1 MKKNS
6 FIVTVVAAVAA
17 ILVSGILMGGR
28 MLSVPSVLAQEANS
42 GVAQRYITVVGEGV
56 VSIKPDIAK
65 TTIGVETIKPTVK
78 EASDENREVI
88 AKVLEALVTAGVA
101 EKDMQTA
108 GFNIYTEQVFPAD
121 SGPQGE
127 PTYRYHVTNQV
138 QVTIRDIDKVGDVL
152 DAAIE
157 AGANS
162 TYGVEFQLDDQ
173 EAARSEARAL
183 AVENAKAKAAEL
195 AELNNVTVGQVLSVS
210 EVIGN
215 SPFYA
220 GPVAQSA
227 YGLGGGGGTPI
238 SAGELKLTMQVQVTY
253 TLE

>member
-6 FIVTVVAAVAA
+6 IRLTLAA
-17 ILVSGILMGGR
+17 IAVLLVSSILFGSR
-28 MLSVPSVLAQEANS
+28 TSVPSALAQDANAS
-42 GVAQRYITVVGEGV
+42 ASQRFITVVGEGIV
-56 VSIKPDIAK
+56 NIKPDIAK

-78 EASDENREVI
+78 EASAENQEI
-88 AKVLEALVTAGVA
+88 ITKVLEALAAAGVA
-101 EKDMQTA
+101 DKDMQTS
-108 GFNIYTEQVFPAD
+108 GFNIYTEQVFPTD

-127 PTYRYHVTNQV
+127 PTSRYHVTNQV
-138 QVTIRDIDKVGDVL
+138 LVTIRDIEKVGDVL

-162 TYGVEFQLDDQ
+162 TYGVEFQLEDQ

-183 AVENAKAKAAEL
+183 AIESANTKAGEL
-195 AELNNVTVGQVLSVS
+195 AGLTNVTVGQVLSVS

-215 SPFYA
+215 SPYFA
-220 GPVAQSA
+220 APRADAA

-238 SAGELKLTMQVQVTY
+238 SAGELQLTMQVQVTY
-253 TLE
+253 ALE